1 MEKTLFRISSLI
13 VLSFSL
19 VVFPIHVLEAREY
32 DLQIVKLQN
41 WLLINRDSSTG
52 LPHSH
57 VGDER
62 FENWAITYDS
72 AVATL
77 AYIALGKVKDAQK
90 IIDYYI
96 NTPNAWRIGG
106 IIDAVNPTNPVV
118 GEDWSVRTG
127 SNLWMG
133 IASFHLYKATKDIKY
148 LTLTKKLADFAIS
161 LQNNN
166 KDDLSFGGIRLGPLG
181 GPNVASDQHLYN
193 DINQPAFYE
202 IFATEH
208 SIDAYALFNMLYLE
222 TQDTK
227 YKDARDKALGWLK
240 RIAYNKDEHRFNRGY
255 SKSLDTAVATDVQSW
270 GISALGLDVL
280 DSFEPGLAEKM
291 IEFVENNCLSEVYFT
306 KPGGEKIKVRGADF
320 VDHKTAARL
329 GRAPVVS
336 PEWTFQLI
344 NAYRRIELDFKK
356 RGDTARENQYRE
368 KRAALIKSMLNLA
381 IETNNTLAYPY
392 TTQPGAV
399 IGHEYST
406 PKEGNLSSI
415 GASYAIL
422 ALSEFDP
429 LVCPETSE
437 E

>member
-1 MEKTLFRISSLI
+1 MTCSIMKRILLGNLAVVIFIFSLI
-13 VLSFSL
+13 FLPAFTFANENYV
-19 VVFPIHVLEAREY
+19 P
-32 DLQIVKLQN
+32 QITKFQN
-41 WLLINRDSSTG
+41 WLLINQDNHTG

-72 AVATL
+72 AVVAL
-77 AYIALGKVKDAQK
+77 AYIANGKIEYARK

-133 IASFHLYKATKDIKY
+133 IAGFHLYKVTKEVKY
-148 LTLTKKLADFAIS
+148 LSLAKKLADFAIS

-166 KDDLSFGGIRLGPLG
+166 KDELSFGGIRLGPLG

-222 TQDTK
+222 TKDTK
-227 YKDARDKALGWLK
+227 YKDARDRALDWLK
-240 RIAYNKDEHRFNRGY
+240 RVAYNKEEHRFNRGCN
-255 SKSLDTAVATDVQSW
+255 KIIDTAVATDVQSW
-270 GISALGLDVL
+270 GISALGVDVL

-306 KPGGEKIKVRGADF
+306 KPGGEKLKVRGADF

-344 NAYRRIELDFKK
+344 NAYRRMEVDFKK
-356 RGDTARENQYRE
+356 RGDTTRENQYRE
-368 KRAALIKSMLNLA
+368 KRVELIRSMLNLA
-381 IETNNTLAYPY
+381 IETNDTLAYPY
-392 TTQPGAV
+392 TTQPGVV

-429 LVCPETSE
+429 LE
-437 E
+437 